1 MQGTVSEFDSGT
13 GAGAVLLDD
22 GKRLEFPAAA
32 FAASG
37 LRLLRVG
44 QRVRLDRASN
54 GTVERVALVTMR

>member
-1 MQGTVSEFDSGT
+1 MQGTVSEFDSDT

-22 GKRLEFPAAA
+22 GKRVEFPAAA

-44 QRVRLDRASN
+44 QRLRLDHASD
-54 GTVERVALVTMR
+54 GTVERVALVTMH

>member
-1 MQGTVSEFDSGT
+1 MQGTVSEFDPGT

-22 GKRLEFPAAA
+22 GKRLGFPTEA

-44 QRVRLDRASN
+44 QRVRLEQAPD
-54 GTVERVALVTMR
+54 GTVARVGLVTMF

>member
-1 MQGTVSEFDSGT
+1 MQGTVSEFDPGT

-22 GKRLEFPAAA
+22 GKRLGFPAAA

-44 QRVRLDRASN
+44 QRVRLDRAAD
-54 GTVERVALVTMR
+54 GTVERVALVTMF